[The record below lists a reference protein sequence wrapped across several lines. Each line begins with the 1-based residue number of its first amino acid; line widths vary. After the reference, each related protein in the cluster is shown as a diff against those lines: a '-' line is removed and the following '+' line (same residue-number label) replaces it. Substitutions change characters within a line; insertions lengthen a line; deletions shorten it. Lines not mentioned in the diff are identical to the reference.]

1 MSKNKTPIV
10 ELDGVSIVDNIACY
24 KGETFDVPT
33 LIEWCKQQDYPV
45 FDTPL
50 ASLSI
55 DSIPWTNLDDMYD
68 FCHHMKRVNDCSLEY
83 PIMLAPNGC
92 ILDGAHRICKAI
104 ILGKKTIKC
113 IRIQTMPKCSGKC
126 DTTKD

>member
-10 ELDGVSIVDNIACY
+10 ELDGISIVDNIACY

-45 FDTPL
+45 FYVPL

-68 FCHHMKRVNDCSLEY
+68 FCHHM
-83 PIMLAPNGC
+83 
-92 ILDGAHRICKAI
+92 
-104 ILGKKTIKC
+104 
-113 IRIQTMPKCSGKC
+113 
-126 DTTKD
+126 